1 MGSIWGGKTEAKSR
15 KMPSKFD
22 VIFDVRFGRGFFT
35 LGVDFSSI
43 LGWFLEAKTEPRGD
57 PTADR
62 WKGKKVAKVLYCR
75 AKSKVRPV
83 QEQAK
88 IYKKATEK

>member
-1 MGSIWGGKTEAKSR
+1 MEAETEAISR

-22 VIFDVRFGRGFFT
+22 VIFDVRFGRRFFT

-62 WKGKKVAKVLYCR
+62 WKSKKVAKVL
-75 AKSKVRPV
+75 
-83 QEQAK
+83 
-88 IYKKATEK
+88 